1 MTLKKSTHPG
11 NQPVIYGSI
20 VAPILSITI
29 MVLGMGALTTFT
41 TLRLY
46 AFNCPAWVIGL
57 VSAAFFIGLAIGGYK
72 SQYVVLRVGH
82 IRAYA
87 AFSATFAV
95 SALLQGLFEYPALWV
110 ILRFIAGFCL
120 AGCFLVIE
128 CWLLGCSTKDNRGTI
143 LAIYMISYYIWQ
155 GVSQLFLKIPDLPAI
170 DVYIIC
176 AVFVNL
182 SLLPVLT
189 TKFAAPYS
197 EEPNILSLKV
207 LNKKVPVAIWGSLV
221 SGFILSVI
229 YSLYPLYLSYLSW
242 DQGSVAIFMAGLL
255 AGATLSQYPIGW
267 LSDRYDRRIIIA
279 AVMVGFLVT
288 SGIIAICKLGYYGV
302 LCYSVFVGVF
312 SFTIYPL
319 SVNYGIDAF
328 SSEDLISATAAMI
341 LLYGVGSVAGPSVV
355 SLAMNLLG
363 HHAYIVIPAIL
374 ALCFLLFVVQNFLK
388 FNPVLEGNV
397 IKSEYS
403 PLPDTTIEVVNLD
416 SKRGREI

>member
-1 MTLKKSTHPG
+1 MTLKKSQHT
-11 NQPVIYGSI
+11 NKQPIMYGSI
-20 VAPILSITI
+20 MAPILSITI

-46 AFNCPAWVIGL
+46 TFNCPAWVIGL

-72 SQYVVLRVGH
+72 SQYIVLRVGH

-95 SALLQGLFEYPALWV
+95 MALLQGLFEYPWLWV
-110 ILRFIAGFCL
+110 LLRFIAGFCL

-170 DVYIIC
+170 NVYIIC
-176 AVFVNL
+176 AIFVNL

-207 LNKKVPVAIWGSLV
+207 LNKKVPVAVWGSLA

-242 DQGSVAIFMAGLL
+242 DQGSVATFMAAILV
-255 AGATLSQYPIGW
+255 GATISQYPIGW
-267 LSDRYDRRIIIA
+267 LSDRYDRRIIISG
-279 AVMVGFLVT
+279 VMVGFLVT
-288 SGIIAICKLGYYGV
+288 SSIIIFCNLDFYGV
-302 LCYSVFVGVF
+302 LCYSFFVGFF

-319 SVNYGIDAF
+319 SVNYGIDSF
-328 SSEDLISATAAMI
+328 SSKDLISATAAMI
-341 LLYGVGSVAGPSVV
+341 LLYGVGSITGPSTV
-355 SLAMNLLG
+355 SLAMNIFG
-363 HHAYIVIPAIL
+363 HNAYILISSLLAFGFLVFVIHNI
-374 ALCFLLFVVQNFLK
+374 LK
-388 FNPVLEGNV
+388 FKPIAEDNIL
-397 IKSEYS
+397 KSEYS

-416 SKRGREI
+416 AKGEEYR